1 MRPKTEI
8 ESKDLFESES
18 GFKEALA
25 GVYSNM
31 TSQQLYGRDLTFGI
45 IDALGQCW
53 DIKSTANEFFISL
66 SITIR
71 RRSFR
76 YVLIP
81 FGPVCIM

>member
-1 MRPKTEI
+1 MDYRSLRYSDIDGLSDWLDVRPKLKI

-45 IDALGQCW
+45 IDAFRPILGYQVYC
-53 DIKSTANEFFISL
+53 K
-66 SITIR
+66 
-71 RRSFR
+71 
-76 YVLIP
+76 
-81 FGPVCIM
+81 